1 MKKYLFF
8 LMALVTLTFVACEQS
23 QTPPDEPKP
32 GTGGTEAIDPNT
44 VITLSVTDFA
54 LTPGETK
61 RINVSFNPQPASSPM
76 LTWTSSNDA
85 VATVKGGLVTGVANG
100 TAVITVAIEGTEIK
114 ATANVKVGSAID
126 NVEFV
131 NIEVVGYKADMIPLS
146 VKVLDM
152 NEDGTPKLD
161 ENGDSVW
168 VTVTDLNEDGADD
181 YFIAAVAYIMPKGM
195 LFDNG
200 VTATLNMIGGTS
212 YPCRTLHI
220 ITTSGE
226 MFGVM
231 EEGKLFVRKYQKDC
245 KIRKNKRGV

>member
-8 LMALVTLTFVACEQS
+8 LMALVALTFVACEQ
-23 QTPPDEPKP
+23 PHEPKPDEP

-44 VITLSVTDFA
+44 EITLSVTDFA

-126 NVEFV
+126 NVEFTNV
-131 NIEVVGYKADMIPLS
+131 EFL
-146 VKVLDM
+146 
-152 NEDGTPKLD
+152 
-161 ENGDSVW
+161 
-168 VTVTDLNEDGADD
+168 GA
-181 YFIAAVAYIMPKGM
+181 
-195 LFDNG
+195 
-200 VTATLNMIGGTS
+200 S
-212 YPCRTLHI
+212 E
-220 ITTSGE
+220 TTCLAS
-226 MFGVM
+226 
-231 EEGKLFVRKYQKDC
+231 
-245 KIRKNKRGV
+245 